1 MNKLIKISAALKK
14 DFLLLLRDSTSLLLL
29 FFLPI
34 VMVVLIT
41 SIQIA
46 AFDLINK
53 DKINLLFV
61 NNDKGIEAKKF
72 QQKIESF
79 GRFHV
84 IEVKGEQATFEIL
97 KKYNAYVALEIPQ
110 NFSLLIMNYNFK
122 QTQGMLQLFGM
133 ADTLTNTGNS
143 LQKNDRINVKLV
155 FDPVMKE
162 DFKSTITQALNSI
175 IQLQDSETLIAS
187 MHKEIN
193 GTDIPLS
200 NSVVSKSSITFVEY
214 DSTSTRQ
221 LPNATQHNIP
231 AWTLFAMFFMVVSLG
246 STIVKEKTTG
256 SFLRLQLMPTPF
268 YYSIVSK
275 CLIYFLLACFQIGLL
290 IAIGFY
296 LFPMIDL
303 PQLNLDVDL
312 IKLMTVIVVTSLC
325 AIFYSICIGLFANSV
340 EQSNGFG
347 SISVV
352 ILSALGGVMVPSF
365 AMPTSMHL
373 VMKLS
378 PIYWSLNAFYDVFLT
393 TSSWQDLWLNLFPL
407 LIMLMV
413 LFLLILFALMRKKL
427 L

>member
-1 MNKLIKISAALKK
+1 MNNLYKIVAALKK
-14 DFLLLLRDSTSLLLL
+14 DFFLLLRDSTSLVLL

-41 SIQIA
+41 TIQIA

-53 DKINLLFV
+53 DKINVLFV
-61 NNDKGIEAKKF
+61 NNDNGVEAKKLKE
-72 QQKIESF
+72 KIASF
-79 GRFHV
+79 GRFHL
-84 IEVKGEQATFEIL
+84 IEVKNMQANYDIL
-97 KKYNAYVALEIPQ
+97 KKHKAYVALEFPKY
-110 NFSLLIMNYNFK
+110 FSDSLNKYQSY
-122 QTQGMLQLFGM
+122 QTQGMLKLFGLI
-133 ADTLTNTGNS
+133 DTLKQAGNS
-143 LQKNDRINVKLV
+143 IEKNERVSIKII
-155 FDPVMKE
+155 FDPVMKA

-175 IQLQDSETLIAS
+175 IQLQDSEYLITS
-187 MHKEIN
+187 MYKEVN
-193 GTDIPLS
+193 GTDLDPS
-200 NSVVSKSSITFVEY
+200 NKTVKASSVKLIEY
-214 DSTSTRQ
+214 GTASTKQ

-268 YYSIVSK
+268 YYSIISK

-303 PQLNLDVDL
+303 PQLNLDIDL
-312 IKLMTVIVVTSLC
+312 IKLITVIVVTSLC
-325 AIFYSICIGLFANSV
+325 AICYSICIGLFANSV

-365 AMPTSMHL
+365 AMPTSMHI

-393 TSSWQDLWLNLFPL
+393 TSSWQDLWLNVFPL
-407 LIMLMV
+407 LIML
-413 LFLLILFALMRKKL
+413 LILFSLIVFALKRKKL